1 MYLFTSDSYE
11 RIRLSGIVLLEASI
25 ATEADVKG
33 PSASLFSVENALHT
47 LQGNL
52 VSRPNL
58 ALLKTVVSS
67 ITQLQLVELLPK
79 IMDLA
84 VHHLH
89 NDHLSSSITQISE
102 ALVIRCRSLSVLDEV
117 WRPNLDSCAQL
128 LASHSNDATR
138 KRAAESYLPAIA
150 RHDPTCID
158 RLFNVVIRNDGGV
171 SDINMRA
178 VLTLA
183 KAASIVSPSI
193 AIPETAQTIVKVRS
207 LCDRVIYCYLSI
219 IISWHYII
227 NSTPFALMPSH
238 LYAGLQRS
246 RRP

>member
-1 MYLFTSDSYE
+1 MTTSH
-11 RIRLSGIVLLEASI
+11 R
-25 ATEADVKG
+25 
-33 PSASLFSVENALHT
+33 PSRKSAKRSLF
-47 LQGNL
+47 
-52 VSRPNL
+52 
-58 ALLKTVVSS
+58 
-67 ITQLQLVELLPK
+67 
-79 IMDLA
+79 DA
-84 VHHLH
+84 VHSAFLMRYGART
-89 NDHLSSSITQISE
+89 ST
-102 ALVIRCRSLSVLDEV
+102 
-117 WRPNLDSCAQL
+117 AQL

-171 SDINMRA
+171 SDINMCA

-227 NSTPFALMPSH
+227 NSTPFALMPSQ